1 MAKQRGIVQLSG
13 RVDNLCYY
21 QQKRV
26 KGGLV
31 RRLNQAMSERA
42 KTGEEFENLR
52 AANSYFGACSMCA
65 GAILNLL
72 GDKVRFLTKPNRQGL
87 LTKYILE
94 YQHMY
99 HQTTYLRWVMF
110 EQYSANTLPLYFDR
124 IVKNKVSDFFQGIPF
139 KFLDVQLDSPVT
151 IVLGADEIARFCA
164 VNKCS
169 GLAVS
174 IDGGCFIYNINRN
187 VETGKFEAPDY
198 GSQPRASLIYHTPS
212 GRDFSFS
219 FGTGENDD
227 TFQFAYVGII
237 PFVENE
243 TTGEKMLL
251 TSGALVRMVGI
262 IYAM

>member
-1 MAKQRGIVQLSG
+1 MSG

-26 KGGLV
+26 RGGLV

-52 AANSYFGACSMCA
+52 TANSYFGACSMCA
-65 GAILNLL
+65 GAMLNLL
-72 GDKVRFLTKPNRQGL
+72 GDKARFLTKPNRQGL

-94 YQHMY
+94 YQRTH
-99 HQTTYLRWVMF
+99 HQYTYLQWVRF
-110 EQYSANTLPLYFDR
+110 EKITAFYLPLYFDR

-139 KFLDVQLDSPVT
+139 NIPDVQLDSPVT
-151 IVLGADEIARFCA
+151 ILLGADEIARFCA

-169 GLAVS
+169 GLAIS
-174 IDGGCFIYNINRN
+174 IDGGCYIYGINRN
-187 VETGKFEAPDY
+187 VETGKFASPDY

-212 GRDFSFS
+212 GNDFAFS
-219 FGTGENDD
+219 FGSGDVDD

-243 TTGEKMLL
+243 TTGEKILL
-251 TSGALVRMVGI
+251 TAGALVRMVGI
-262 IYAM
+262 YYA

>member
-1 MAKQRGIVQLSG
+1 MAKQRGVVQLSG

-42 KTGEEFENLR
+42 KTGEEFENFR
-52 AANSYFGACSMCA
+52 TANSYFGACSMCA
-65 GAILNLL
+65 GAMLNLL

-94 YQHMY
+94 YQRTY
-99 HQTTYLRWVMF
+99 HSATYLRWVQF
-110 EQYSANTLPLYFDR
+110 EQSTADYFPLFFDR
-124 IVKNKVSDFFQGIPF
+124 IVKNKVSDFFNGIPF
-139 KFLDVQLDSPVT
+139 KFWDVQFDSPIT
-151 IVLGADEIARFCA
+151 IILGADEIARFCA

-174 IDGGCFIYNINRN
+174 IDGGCHIFSIYRN
-187 VETGKFEAPDY
+187 VETGRFDPPDY
-198 GSQPRASLIYHTPS
+198 GSQPRASLIYHKPS
-212 GRDFSFS
+212 GLDFSFS

-251 TSGALVRMVGI
+251 TSGALVRMIGI
-262 IYAM
+262 RYA

>member
-52 AANSYFGACSMCA
+52 TANSYFGACSMCA

-94 YQHMY
+94 YQRRAHISS
-99 HQTTYLRWVMF
+99 YLRWVQF
-110 EQYSANTLPLYFDR
+110 EQSTCYFLPLYFDR
-124 IVKNKVSDFFQGIPF
+124 IVKNKVSDFFAGIPF
-139 KFLDVQLDSPVT
+139 YFAGIQLDSPVT
-151 IVLGADEIARFCA
+151 IILGADEIARFCA

-174 IDGGCFIYNINRN
+174 LDGGCFIYSITRN
-187 VETGKFEAPDY
+187 VETGKFGVPEY
-198 GSQPRASLIYHTPS
+198 GSQPRASLIYHKPS
-212 GRDFSFS
+212 DMDFSFS
-219 FGTGENDD
+219 FGSGEVDD

-243 TTGEKMLL
+243 TTGEKILL
-251 TSGALVRMVGI
+251 TAGALVRMVGI
-262 IYAM
+262 YYS